1 MGYSSGRGNRGTRR
15 HARGA
20 DVGSD
25 DRRGY
30 SSLVGGSRRDGY
42 QEADSYGAGSYG
54 GRRDYGQ
61 PDGYGQPGQYGQPG
75 RHATSPGRALS
86 ADLDFG
92 DEAGRGGR

>member
-42 QEADSYGAGSYG
+42 QAADSYGDH
-54 GRRDYGQ
+54 RDYGQ
-61 PDGYGQPGQYGQPG
+61 PEVTASLVSMARLADTASQAGTTNRAGTASQG
-75 RHATSPGRALS
+75 ATRRPQGAR
-86 ADLDFG
+86 
-92 DEAGRGGR
+92 